1 MFRVLPVVRIIHILL
16 FSNLFSLAISVFRYA
31 RYDGFL
37 IRLESC
43 VSRQSGLQIT
53 LSGDQ
58 PFRVYHYV
66 FVRVIRQNGLRY
78 SMACLHKRHLF
89 LSACLPVS
97 PIHYTLT
104 LAELLKR
111 QERERMYFNKTESRC
126 TALGTSS
133 KFREAFCE
141 LSGSTLQLRTLTNIH
156 LYPPPPLTHRSPPPR
171 LTYLSRN
178 RKLGTGLRFQCCEA
192 FRRTGSRGLPTT
204 SQLALRKAGLTSQL
218 EEGDKFIIRTGNP
231 P

>member
-1 MFRVLPVVRIIHILL
+1 MSQGSQGCRLLCLEISLFGFITTFLCVWLGRMDWGTPWHVCTNGISFCLP
-16 FSNLFSLAISVFRYA
+16 
-31 RYDGFL
+31 
-37 IRLESC
+37 
-43 VSRQSGLQIT
+43 
-53 LSGDQ
+53 
-58 PFRVYHYV
+58 
-66 FVRVIRQNGLRY
+66 
-78 SMACLHKRHLF
+78 
-89 LSACLPVS
+89 ACLPVS
-97 PIHYTLT
+97 LIHYTLT

-156 LYPPPPLTHRSPPPR
+156 LYPPPPLTHLSPPPR